1 MSSEVLIIDNNDS
14 FTYNLAQYIKFLDY
28 KPVIINIDD
37 ISNIH
42 CDKYQKIILSPGPG
56 LPDENPKLIDF
67 ILKYSD
73 SKDILGV
80 CLGHQAIAMAY
91 GASLYNLNKP
101 RHGID
106 MRLVNVCDNELLY
119 KDISDIDVGLY
130 HSWAVDAKDLPDC
143 FNVTSSDTESVI
155 MSIRH
160 NKYNLRGV
168 QYHPES
174 IITTKGLKILSNWM
188 DKPRCTQTSII

>member
-160 NKYNLRGV
+160 KKYNLRGV